1 MRMPYLLLLL
11 LFSCGTIQK
20 MGLRSVG
27 PLFKNAGDLS
37 VRERD
42 WNFFKASAPGNL
54 KVSELLY
61 LQDTENEVLLR
72 SLVKGYAG
80 YAFGVSETLMLGD
93 ELSGSESTENRREAI
108 VMYTRSL
115 DYGFDYLEKQGI
127 KRNDVLTFS
136 EDDLLKKFDHELNE
150 EDYSVVVY
158 TAQAWASLINLQKDN
173 MNLISHIPK
182 VKIFFDWVCRKDP
195 KVELGVC
202 SIFFA
207 QYEGSRPKMLGGN
220 PEKGRILYEE
230 AMLKYPKNLLIRMG
244 YIQNMLLPAF
254 DKELY
259 EKEARILTEEFAKWE
274 DLNRDD
280 LQNHSTYRVKEDY
293 NLFNAI
299 AKKRFEIIEKNKSKI
314 F

>member
-1 MRMPYLLLLL
+1 MRVPYLLFLL
-11 LFSCGTIQK
+11 LFSCGTVQK
-20 MGLRSVG
+20 MGLRTVA
-27 PLFKNAGDLS
+27 PLFKNAGDLNS
-37 VRERD
+37 RERD
-42 WNFFKASAPGNL
+42 WNFFRASAPANL
-54 KVSELLY
+54 KMAELLY
-61 LQDTENEVLLR
+61 LQNLDNKTYLHA
-72 SLVKGYAG
+72 LVKGYAG
-80 YAFGVSETLMLGD
+80 YAFGVSETLMLND
-93 ELSGSESTENRREAI
+93 ELSGADSSENRREAI
-108 VMYTRSL
+108 IMYTRSL

-127 KRNDVLTFS
+127 KRNEVLTFS
-136 EDDLLKKFDHELNE
+136 EDDLLKKFDRELSE
-150 EDYSVVVY
+150 DDYSVVIY

-173 MNLISHIPK
+173 MNLVSHIPK
-182 VKIFFDWVCRKDP
+182 VKTFFDWVCRKDP
-195 KVELGVC
+195 KIELGVC

-230 AMLKYPKNLLIRMG
+230 AMAKHPKNLLIRMG

-259 EKEARILTEEFAKWE
+259 EKEAKILTEEFAKWE

-280 LQNHSTYRVKEDY
+280 LQNHSLYRVKEDY